1 MHATIC
7 NFMFTHFDIPVFI
20 EMNRYTSAGDQA
32 ILSDIVY
39 WQVYDC
45 SARHVYDTLRCY
57 ISGKKINRVACG
69 SAHSLAWS
77 TNKPVN
83 AGRLPPEIPMEYNHL
98 QCMEIPVL
106 RNRLV
111 LLHHFSDHF
120 CPCIPMFELD
130 QSVEEMEGVIAHGG
144 PDTMRGVLVS
154 TAKETA
160 FRKVVQATMIR
171 DRQHGPVIEINRIQV
186 Q

>member
-1 MHATIC
+1 M
-7 NFMFTHFDIPVFI
+7 
-20 EMNRYTSAGDQA
+20 S
-32 ILSDIVY
+32 L
-39 WQVYDC
+39 
-45 SARHVYDTLRCY
+45 L
-57 ISGKKINRVACG
+57 GKKINRVACG

-83 AGRLPPEIPMEYNHL
+83 AGRLPTDVPMEYNHL
-98 QCMEIPVL
+98 QNIEIPVL

-120 CPCIPMFELD
+120 CPCIPMFDLD
-130 QSVEEMEGVIAHGG
+130 QAEDGKGISLGGV
-144 PDTMRGVLVS
+144 DTLRGVLVS
-154 TAKETA
+154 SAKETA

-186 Q
+186 GRDESSTVWLCYNVVSGMHGYNPCY